1 MEAFERREV
10 AVSELVHALT
20 GGEVAEPVLPEIDER
35 VSVEQ
40 RRRRRRDEHLPAV
53 P

>member
-10 AVSELVHALT
+10 AVSSWYTRSRA
-20 GGEVAEPVLPEIDER
+20 EVAEPVLPEIDER